1 MGTGSINCYEG
12 LLSVEAA
19 AQDIAAAAGADD
31 HGGGEQFWGV
41 SAGLWPHFCALA
53 GFQHR
58 AYLHV
63 SGPPLLPFACID
75 QHVAK
80 NAMVHQLN
88 RFIC

>member
-1 MGTGSINCYEG
+1 MGTGSINCHEG

-31 HGGGEQFWGV
+31 HGGGGQFWGV
-41 SAGLWPHFCALA
+41 SAGLRPHLCALA

-63 SGPPLLPFACID
+63 SGAPSLPFACID

-80 NAMVHQLN
+80 NAIVHQ
-88 RFIC
+88 